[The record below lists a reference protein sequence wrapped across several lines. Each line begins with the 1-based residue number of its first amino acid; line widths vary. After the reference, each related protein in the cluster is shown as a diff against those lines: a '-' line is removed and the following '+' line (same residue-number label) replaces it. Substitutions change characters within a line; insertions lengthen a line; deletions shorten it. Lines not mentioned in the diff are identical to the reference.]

1 MIELYN
7 QPKLQCEMGTFFI
20 FLFLVSMSTVD
31 DNWGR
36 VSDTFVTEANHDLK
50 YPCVTAVLAFYIF
63 GIKK

>member
-1 MIELYN
+1 
-7 QPKLQCEMGTFFI
+7 
-20 FLFLVSMSTVD
+20 MSTVD

-63 GIKK
+63 GDYSVKFEFLSII